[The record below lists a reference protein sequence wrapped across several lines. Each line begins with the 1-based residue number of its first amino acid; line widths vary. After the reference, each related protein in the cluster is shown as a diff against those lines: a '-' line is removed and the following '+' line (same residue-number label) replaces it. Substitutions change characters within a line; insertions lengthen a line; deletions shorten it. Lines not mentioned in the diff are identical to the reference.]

1 VNSNGDVSNNY
12 VSNDKKIRKMILGL
26 GKTGLS
32 CARYFSS
39 LGVPFSVMD
48 AKSQPGLLSQLR
60 RLDPEVSFSQLEED
74 TRFSP
79 QEIDEL
85 IVSPGIP
92 LSTSSIQQA
101 VSDGIGVNGDVNIF
115 LKQTVVPV
123 VGITGSNGKSTVTA
137 LLGEMLENAGFK
149 VGVGGNIGTPC
160 LDLIDLDCD
169 IYVLELSSYQ
179 LETIADA
186 KCELATVLNLSPDH
200 LDRYESDTDYYRTKA
215 SIYSNANIAVKNA
228 DLDFDFSFNDGTE
241 LISFSGQRPAD
252 SQSYG
257 IRTESEGTFL
267 CQGER
272 RILNCDRISM
282 RGSHNAENA
291 LAAIAI
297 AERLGVAE
305 EVIAATLA
313 SFTGL
318 PHRCELVAELDGTT
332 FINDSKSTNPGS
344 TIAAIKGF
352 AGTSDSLIVL
362 IGGQTKD
369 ANFSAL
375 RDALID
381 NQATVVIYGE
391 DGQVLERSFQGC
403 STTRVSTLD
412 EALKVAVAA
421 STTASNTDH
430 IVLFS
435 PACASFDQFENF
447 EARGERFRSLVQG
460 MN

>member
-1 VNSNGDVSNNY
+1 
-12 VSNDKKIRKMILGL
+12 
-26 GKTGLS
+26 
-32 CARYFSS
+32 
-39 LGVPFSVMD
+39 
-48 AKSQPGLLSQLR
+48 
-60 RLDPEVSFSQLEED
+60 
-74 TRFSP
+74 
-79 QEIDEL
+79 
-85 IVSPGIP
+85 
-92 LSTSSIQQA
+92 
-101 VSDGIGVNGDVNIF
+101 
-115 LKQTVVPV
+115 
-123 VGITGSNGKSTVTA
+123 
-137 LLGEMLENAGFK
+137 
-149 VGVGGNIGTPC
+149 
-160 LDLIDLDCD
+160 
-169 IYVLELSSYQ
+169 
-179 LETIADA
+179 
-186 KCELATVLNLSPDH
+186 
-200 LDRYESDTDYYRTKA
+200 
-215 SIYSNANIAVKNA
+215 
-228 DLDFDFSFNDGTE
+228 
-241 LISFSGQRPAD
+241 
-252 SQSYG
+252 
-257 IRTESEGTFL
+257 
-267 CQGER
+267 
-272 RILNCDRISM
+272 M

-313 SFTGL
+313 SFPGL

-352 AGTSDSLIVL
+352 AGTSESLTVL

-381 NQATVVIYGE
+381 NKATVVIYGE
-391 DGQVLERSFQGC
+391 DGRILERSFQGC
-403 STTRVSTLD
+403 SATRVSTLD

>member
-1 VNSNGDVSNNY
+1 VNTNGDVSNTH
-12 VSNDKKIRKMILGL
+12 VSKDKKIRKMILGL

-32 CARYFSS
+32 CARYFSTS
-39 LGVPFSVMD
+39 GIPFSVMD
-48 AKSQPGLLSQLR
+48 ANSRPGLLSQLR
-60 RLDPEVSFSQLEED
+60 RLDPEVAFSQLKED

-92 LSTSSIQQA
+92 LSTRSIQQA
-101 VSDGIGVNGDVNIF
+101 ISDGIGVSGDVNIF

-123 VGITGSNGKSTVTA
+123 VGITGSNGKSTVTS
-137 LLGEMLENAGFK
+137 LLGEMLENAGLK

-215 SIYSNANIAVKNA
+215 RIYSNANIALKN
-228 DLDFDFSFNDGTE
+228 DELDFDFSFNDGTE
-241 LISFSGQRPAD
+241 LISFSGRRPAD

-257 IRTESEGTFL
+257 IRTEPEGTFL
-267 CQGER
+267 CQGKR
-272 RILNCDRISM
+272 RIVNCDSISI

-313 SFTGL
+313 RFAGL

-332 FINDSKSTNPGS
+332 YINDSKSTNPGS

-352 AGTSDSLIVL
+352 AGASDSLIVL
-362 IGGQTKD
+362 IGGQSKSAD
-369 ANFSAL
+369 FSAL
-375 RDALID
+375 RDVLLD
-381 NQATVVIYGE
+381 NQAKVVIYGE
-391 DGQVLERSFQGC
+391 DGEILERSFQGC
-403 STTRVSTLD
+403 SAIRVLTLD
-412 EALKVAVAA
+412 EALKVAVATSSSFS
-421 STTASNTDH
+421 STDS

-447 EARGERFRSLVQG
+447 EARGETFRRLVQE